1 MGIGRAYYND
11 RNEKRC
17 IRESGVFFTGLSQKR
32 KDFHA
37 NRTEKSPRFLE
48 PSFHRFKM
56 VTCPNCGKEVYDLGV
71 GSGESM

>member
-1 MGIGRAYYND
+1 MG
-11 RNEKRC
+11 
-17 IRESGVFFTGLSQKR
+17 LPQKR
-32 KDFHA
+32 KDFHV